1 METLPIIHEVN
12 TLEQMAWI
20 PLPWKC
26 TTLLVR
32 VWIVF
37 SISMFFWSLEYT
49 IFCSLF
55 YPKSQ
60 LQGYINSM
68 FTGSIPIKYQH
79 DIQSYLKKIFESE
92 QSGQDHLLYLKKTK
106 LMQRWQIKICSK
118 FKARCKQTQHCWP
131 TTPNIC
137 SSWKSDQFQ
146 TLRNNSQQHTTTCN
160 GMRNK

>member
-20 PLPWKC
+20 PLQLLLPWKC

-32 VWIVF
+32 VWIVL
-37 SISMFFWSLEYT
+37 SISMFFWSLEFT

-55 YPKSQ
+55 YPNRQ
-60 LQGYINSM
+60 YQGYVLIYINSM

-79 DIQSYLKKIFESE
+79 DMQSYLKKIFESE
-92 QSGQDHLLYLKKTK
+92 QSGQDHLLYLKNSK
-106 LMQRWQIKICSK
+106 LIQRWQIKICSK

-137 SSWKSDQFQ
+137 
-146 TLRNNSQQHTTTCN
+146 R
-160 GMRNK
+160 